1 MTRRSSGPRLPP
13 LPLRPGTVGGV
24 AATGLALACAE
35 FVRSGLYGA
44 YLPQASAALLDLP
57 KGEAVG
63 VAAAALSAHFLADT
77 LMRGPAG
84 ALIARFGVRPLL
96 LAGAALCL
104 AALSLLMVVHSP
116 ATLLLMAVLHGVG
129 FSVMWPAAMNLT
141 ADAAKVGH
149 QGRALTLITIGVAPL
164 IGAGV
169 LTMGA
174 LARDASSPVPLLV
187 LAVQALG
194 LLAALGAP
202 SRKAAGRRSGSA
214 PLAAAEPAAPARTAG
229 PFRARATWQ
238 ALAPLLPGAFM
249 QTLTLTL
256 LGPLLFTLYP
266 ELGVGYWGMVG
277 VLAAGGAAAL
287 GSLPFTGRV
296 ADGGRARLAIT
307 LGFGLIGL
315 ALGLLASA
323 PPVWALYVL
332 AALAG
337 LGYAFVMPGW
347 AALVTGTLPEAERP
361 AAWGVLMTVE
371 NAGTALGPLVGAL
384 AYRQLGLPGPFLTGA
399 VLALLT
405 AAGYVVFRRAFAR
418 AGAPGAARG
427 SA

>member
-1 MTRRSSGPRLPP
+1 VTGRSSRPRLPP

-44 YLPQASAALLDLP
+44 YLPQATAALLALP

-141 ADAAKVGH
+141 ADAARVGH
-149 QGRALTLITIGVAPL
+149 QGRALTLVTIGVAPL

-174 LARDASSPVPLLV
+174 LARDESSPVLV

-202 SRKAAGRRSGSA
+202 SQKAAGRRAESA
-214 PLAAAEPAAPARTAG
+214 PLVVAEPAAPARTAG
-229 PFRARATWQ
+229 PSRARATWQ

-266 ELGVGYWGMVG
+266 ELGVSYWGMVG
-277 VLAAGGAAAL
+277 VLAVGGAAAL

-323 PPVWALYVL
+323 PPVWALYPL

-405 AAGYVVFRRAFAR
+405 ATGYVVFRRAFAR